1 MRNSTKILAGAF
13 VAAIASLLLA
23 GCGDVSTTTASTDAP
38 LTITQPP
45 TEAAPLPFATR
56 DTDPAEPLPKIEKPT
71 LAEVAKPGPLPEF
84 FLGRADAP
92 VTIYYY
98 ASLTCPHCRAFHAKG
113 LPELKRLY
121 IDKGK
126 VRLVVREFPI
136 GKSAGTA
143 TIALRCIGE
152 GKYFK
157 LLDRYLAEQASWVS
171 QEVRHDAILAV
182 AKKEGMTDQAYNSC
196 LANQTM
202 INGLKAV
209 KDRGRLLGVIGTP
222 SFFVDEKRLKPNPSL
237 DDLKAAIEAA
247 LSRKATVAKSE

>member
-1 MRNSTKILAGAF
+1 MGVAGRFAALLA
-13 VAAIASLLLA
+13 VAILA
-23 GCGDVSTTTASTDAP
+23 GCGDLATTSPTSPALMTAPPPESQSQ
-38 LTITQPP
+38 LT
-45 TEAAPLPFATR
+45 ATR
-56 DTDPAEPLPKIEKPT
+56 DTDPNEPLPKIEKPT
-71 LAEVAKPGPLPEF
+71 LAEVAKPGPLPER

-126 VRLVVREFPI
+126 LRLVVREFPI

-143 TIALRCIGE
+143 TIALRCIAE
-152 GKYFK
+152 VRYFK
-157 LLDRYLAEQASWVS
+157 LLDRYLAEQANWVS

-182 AKKEGMTDQAYNSC
+182 AKKEGMTAAAYNSC
-196 LANQTM
+196 LTNQAM

-209 KDRGRLLGVIGTP
+209 KDRGRQLGVIGTP
-222 SFFVDEKRLKPNPSL
+222 SFFVDEARLKPNPSL

-247 LSRKATVAKSE
+247 LARKAAVAKSE

>member
-1 MRNSTKILAGAF
+1 MRTRGKAAAWRSGALF
-13 VAAIASLLLA
+13 AVAVLA
-23 GCGDVSTTTASTDAP
+23 GCGDVSTTSSTSPP
-38 LTITQPP
+38 LMSVPPSESVLQP
-45 TEAAPLPFATR
+45 AATR
-56 DTDPAEPLPKIEKPT
+56 DTDPNEPLPKIEKPT
-71 LAEVAKPGPLPEF
+71 IAEVAKPGPLPERF
-84 FLGRADAP
+84 IGRADAP

-143 TIALRCIGE
+143 TIALRCAEE

-182 AKKEGMTDQAYNSC
+182 AKKEGMTLEAYNSC
-196 LANQTM
+196 LANQSM

-209 KDRGRLLGVIGTP
+209 KDRGRQLGVIGTP
-222 SFFVDEKRLKPNPSL
+222 SFFVDEARLKPNPSL

-247 LSRKATVAKSE
+247 LARKATVAKSE